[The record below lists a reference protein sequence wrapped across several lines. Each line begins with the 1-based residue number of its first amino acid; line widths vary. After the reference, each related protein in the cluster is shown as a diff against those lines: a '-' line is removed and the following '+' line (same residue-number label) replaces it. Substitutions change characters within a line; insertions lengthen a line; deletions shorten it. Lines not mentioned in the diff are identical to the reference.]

1 MPMRLAKYLAHS
13 GVASRRASERLIA
26 AGRVSVDG
34 HAVTD
39 PATLAGPVSKHAIES
54 LRRGVELDDGPARA
68 QRVRRLAP
76 DTLELVLR
84 EGRKRQV
91 RRMCEAVGNRVVAL
105 ERTAIGS
112 LELGGLAAGDHRR
125 LTEVEIELLRQ
136 AER

>member
-1 MPMRLAKYLAHS
+1 M
-13 GVASRRASERLIA
+13 
-26 AGRVSVDG
+26 
-34 HAVTD
+34 
-39 PATLAGPVSKHAIES
+39 SKHAIES